1 MILLIVCEEVN
12 IKLHSIKK
20 CMYII
25 GGSVALILGIVG
37 VFLPVLPTTPF
48 LLLSSFCYVRSS
60 ERMYHWLI
68 NHKIF
73 GAYIYNYLTY
83 KAIPKK
89 TKVGAILFLW
99 STLIVSMI
107 MVPSGHIRLFLIV
120 VGLAVTTHLLMLKTL
135 SKEEREKLAGLS
147 CNKTKEEA

>member
-1 MILLIVCEEVN
+1 MD
-12 IKLHSIKK
+12 SIKK
-20 CMYII
+20 YLYII
-25 GGSVALILGIVG
+25 VGSVSLILGIVG

-60 ERMYHWLI
+60 QRMYHWLI

-99 STLIVSMI
+99 TTLIISMI
-107 MVPSGHIRLFLIV
+107 IVKYLHIRLFLIV
-120 VGLAVTTHLLMLKTL
+120 VGLAVSTHLLMLKTL
-135 SKEEREKLAGLS
+135 NKEDLKRLDGLYFNKNKESALSEK
-147 CNKTKEEA
+147 E